1 MSSELGSL
9 VLKSAAANP
18 SFSNVGVSATVLKAY
33 GTLQRGNSRRGSAA
47 LTGAVAVLGGLS
59 YFTEVTSLG
68 VWIALSFN
76 LSVFLQ
82 KTERRDELCV

>member
-33 GTLQRGNSRRGSAA
+33 GMLQRGNSRRGSAA
-47 LTGAVAVLGGLS
+47 LTGAVLGGLS